1 MHDVLN
7 EAGVFVYAVLAAGI
21 LSIAYAWQY
30 ARSRDPEKLW
40 RWCCL
45 TALAFAFGLLGSVAG
60 VQASV
65 QYISIHSDSER
76 WLFLIG
82 LRESL
87 HNTSIALVFI
97 IIDLL
102 VLLCV
107 PRHAATVRLTAAQQ
121 QPTA

>member
-1 MHDVLN
+1 MHHVLN
-7 EAGVFVYAVLAAGI
+7 EAGVIVYAVLVAGI
-21 LSIAYAWQY
+21 LSVAYAWQY
-30 ARSRDPEKLW
+30 ARSRDPDKLL
-40 RWCCL
+40 RWCSL
-45 TALAFAFGLLGSVAG
+45 AALAFAFGLLGSVAG

-65 QYISIHSDSER
+65 QYISTIPDR

-87 HNTSIALVFI
+87 HNTSIALTFI

-107 PRHAATVRLTAAQQ
+107 PRQADTARLTTT
-121 QPTA
+121 QPQSTI